1 MPRHARLKAAG
12 YPLHIVHR
20 GNNRTD
26 CFGLHSH
33 RNLYLSLL
41 DEYAATYGCEVHAYV
56 VMTNHV
62 HLLVTPQAAESASLM
77 MKRVAQIYAQY
88 INRKLGRTG
97 TLWEGRFKSSIV
109 DSETYLLRCYRYIE
123 MNPVR
128 AGMVTIAAE
137 YPWSSHRCNAF
148 GAQSTIV
155 TPHERY
161 LALDAIPERRQREY
175 RLLFDAPIPDEELR
189 RIRDALNGGFA
200 LGSEEFISQ
209 LKKIAGERVERTRER
224 QSCARVPVNGTGG
237 LSPV

>member
-1 MPRHARLKAAG
+1 MPRHARLKVAG

-26 CFGLHSH
+26 CFGLPAH

-41 DEYAATYGCEVHAYV
+41 DEHAPTYGCEIHAYV
-56 VMTNHV
+56 LMTNHV
-62 HLLVTPQAAESASLM
+62 HMLLTPQAPESASLM

-109 DSETYLLRCYRYIE
+109 DSDSYLLRCYRYIE

-128 AGMVTIAAE
+128 AGMVPSPVE
-137 YPWSSHRCNAF
+137 YPWSSHRCNAL
-148 GAQSTIV
+148 GAHSTIV
-155 TPHERY
+155 KPHERY
-161 LALDAIPERRQREY
+161 LALDAIATRRRHEY
-175 RLLFDAPIPDEELR
+175 RLLCDAPVTDEELR

-200 LGSEEFISQ
+200 LGSEEFLLQ
-209 LKKIAGERVERTRER
+209 LEKIVGERAKRTQGR
-224 QSCARVPVNGTGG
+224 QVRTRVPVNGTGG